1 MAKIRSKSS
10 HISVN
15 MLIINACHLLACH
28 IPGPG
33 GPRGAIPWG
42 HPAPR
47 PPPSRQ
53 QLAGPV
59 NETDSH
65 PVCPHSVLPPVYAF
79 RGESEFQ
86 PPRLERTDDH
96 RYGTQPVS
104 GIMVNGVRHQAAA
117 PASRCCPLAG

>member
-65 PVCPHSVLPPVYAF
+65 PVCPHSVLPPVYAL
-79 RGESEFQ
+79 RGGSEFQ
-86 PPRLERTDDH
+86 PPRLDWRGLVIIGMVLSQFRVSWSTG
-96 RYGTQPVS
+96 YGIRQ
-104 GIMVNGVRHQAAA
+104 
-117 PASRCCPLAG
+117 